1 MRKIWI
7 LLFLLLFAVLLILI
21 GIYMMYGL
29 AITFVAAGIGVL
41 IISLALYRIVILS

>member
-7 LLFLLLFAVLLILI
+7 LLFLLLFAVLLISI

-41 IISLALYRIVILS
+41 IISLACIDFVMRS